1 MMTDPDLNASA
12 GEPALTGLEREL
24 LHELDVTNAI
34 LEMIQKDMR
43 GERIDVTYPQL
54 SRMFDAQIP
63 RNAALIAKARA

>member
-1 MMTDPDLNASA
+1 MTDPDLNASA

-24 LHELDVTNAI
+24 LHELEVTNAI

-54 SRMFDAQIP
+54 TRMFDAQIP